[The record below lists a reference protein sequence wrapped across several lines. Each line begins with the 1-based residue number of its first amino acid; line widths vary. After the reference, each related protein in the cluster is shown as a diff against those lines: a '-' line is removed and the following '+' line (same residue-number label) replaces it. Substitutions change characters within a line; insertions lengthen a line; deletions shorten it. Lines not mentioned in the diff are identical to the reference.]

1 VRVAANARPLCFKG
15 NRINKKCWKEELGK
29 AGELGVVLLE
39 MGQSQ

>member
-1 VRVAANARPLCFKG
+1 MRGPFVSKE
-15 NRINKKCWKEELGK
+15 IESKCWKEELGK